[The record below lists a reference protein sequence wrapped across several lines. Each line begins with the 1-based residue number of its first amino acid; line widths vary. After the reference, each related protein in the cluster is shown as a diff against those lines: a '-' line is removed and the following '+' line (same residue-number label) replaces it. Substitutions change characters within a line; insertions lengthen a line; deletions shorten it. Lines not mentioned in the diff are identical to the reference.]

1 MGKVISL
8 REKTETWKKIFSQG
22 NFSVSISSHGKFKF
36 YNGKEI
42 TQLEFFDS
50 VSFLK
55 DLSEALEKEMG
66 NMKMYN

>member
-1 MGKVISL
+1 MAKVISL
-8 REKTETWKKIFSQG
+8 REKTETWKKVYSQG
-22 NFSVSISSHGKFKF
+22 NFVVSVSNHGKFKF

-55 DLSEALEKEMG
+55 DLSDALEKEMG
-66 NMKMYN
+66 NMGLYN